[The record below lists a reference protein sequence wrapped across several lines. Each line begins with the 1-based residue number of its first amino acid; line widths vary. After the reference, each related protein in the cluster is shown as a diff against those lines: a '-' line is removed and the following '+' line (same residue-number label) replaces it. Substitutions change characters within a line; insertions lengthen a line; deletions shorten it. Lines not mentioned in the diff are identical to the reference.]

1 MRHADLRLRRNVSNS
16 LALGRVRFAQSH
28 TDGQAVS
35 TLDTLAIQHGNR
47 PKKQKASSAAI
58 TGIQIVWTVLD
69 MDIKMN
75 NQLVYPPRNEQTE
88 NEIDSAL
95 AFETISIQSLRVYLD
110 AIAYLLDRYH
120 DKPAIHT
127 MRNLVDFI
135 RRDKIKL
142 SFHEKPRSLGYVH
155 THFLEQID
163 VYLKNLKTVCNV
175 RYGNLWDDVD
185 QLIDYLE
192 RQITQTNASNEDIKN
207 LLSQLQMHSDH
218 HCRETGDNLAI
229 FLNYP
234 EIIIYV
240 VRTWDDYEIPASRHL
255 VSLID
260 CTTSL
265 NEVPDHVFADGRL
278 RAISS
283 RNQSNR
289 FECINL
295 RSPIQQ
301 CISMVDTSIAR
312 LNWKHADLKGLISSF
327 NSLYW
332 ELKNL
337 NLYINK
343 FVGPE
348 GNFVLENVKRR
359 IRQVHPVL
367 DSFEGLPDTESI
379 RFVRSKLEQIA
390 FSLSSLHSSLSI
402 KLNTKKY
409 IIGSLNQIIKN
420 DGLYKHKQKKR
431 LLENAFSEAN
441 LTSILASNLSCF
453 YHFHEAIT
461 VQTEVQMGAGVA
473 DVVVT
478 YKGNISTIIEG
489 KLVTDLNQT
498 KAKVLD
504 GLSQLYNR
512 YGDHNSIIDTF
523 GVELYLVVFAY
534 DQRLA
539 AMAKLAYQATE
550 EFAAKHQVRL
560 EPHSEGNDYHHFSFV
575 DKREGSRLP
584 EKRRSIFILYC
595 NMEVEK
601 KDEHTYA
608 IVRKPKLN
616 D

>member
-1 MRHADLRLRRNVSNS
+1 MRHADLRLRRNVSDS
-16 LALGRVRFAQSH
+16 PALGRVRFAQSH

-35 TLDTLAIQHGNR
+35 TLDTLEIQHGNR

-58 TGIQIVWTVLD
+58 TAIQIVLIVLD

-75 NQLVYPPRNEQTE
+75 NQLAYPPRNEQTE

-95 AFETISIQSLRVYLD
+95 AFETIPIQSLRVYLD

-155 THFLEQID
+155 THFLEQTD

-192 RQITQTNASNEDIKN
+192 RQISQTNASNEDIKN

-240 VRTWDDYEIPASRHL
+240 VRTWDDYEIPASRHW

-265 NEVPDHVFADGRL
+265 NAVPDHVFADGRL
-278 RAISS
+278 RVISS

-301 CISMVDTSIAR
+301 CISMLDTSIAR
-312 LNWKHADLKGLISSF
+312 LNWKHADLKGLIS
-327 NSLYW
+327 NLNLLYW

-343 FVGPE
+343 LVGPE

-367 DSFEGLPDTESI
+367 DSLEGLPDTESI

-420 DGLYKHKQKKR
+420 DGLYKHKV
-431 LLENAFSEAN
+431 S
-441 LTSILASNLSCF
+441 AS
-453 YHFHEAIT
+453 
-461 VQTEVQMGAGVA
+461 
-473 DVVVT
+473 
-478 YKGNISTIIEG
+478 
-489 KLVTDLNQT
+489 
-498 KAKVLD
+498 
-504 GLSQLYNR
+504 
-512 YGDHNSIIDTF
+512 
-523 GVELYLVVFAY
+523 
-534 DQRLA
+534 
-539 AMAKLAYQATE
+539 
-550 EFAAKHQVRL
+550 
-560 EPHSEGNDYHHFSFV
+560 
-575 DKREGSRLP
+575 
-584 EKRRSIFILYC
+584 
-595 NMEVEK
+595 
-601 KDEHTYA
+601 
-608 IVRKPKLN
+608 
-616 D
+616 